1 MLQILLLS
9 ALLKLGEEGHK
20 SNSLLQKKRDFTL
33 VFDGHEI
40 ACHKHILAASSPV
53 LRAMVEN
60 HHVEAVQSK
69 AEVGQAF
76 LRFIYTGK
84 LDESLLKEHAPSFLE
99 LGDLQNLKQMAE
111 VDSVTVSLFAF

>member
-53 LRAMVEN
+53 LRAMVDN
-60 HHVEAVQSK
+60 QHIEAIQSQSCK
-69 AEVGQAF
+69 MSQIWQIYIYLCKILGGWGKSVG
-76 LRFIYTGK
+76 
-84 LDESLLKEHAPSFLE
+84 EHAVVL
-99 LGDLQNLKQMAE
+99 DK
-111 VDSVTVSLFAF
+111 VAFCVNYNIL